1 MPTPTETAARGAPTG
16 SYLDLVQAEEAVEI
30 VGQVIEVLQIRG
42 PAPLVRV
49 DQDAGHFD
57 VGVLDAFGSGW
68 PAPAR
73 EA

>member
-1 MPTPTETAARGAPTG
+1 MPTPTETAARGALTG
-16 SYLDLVQAEEAVEI
+16 SHLNPVQAEEVVDI

-42 PAPLVRV
+42 LAPLVSV

-68 PAPAR
+68 PTPAR